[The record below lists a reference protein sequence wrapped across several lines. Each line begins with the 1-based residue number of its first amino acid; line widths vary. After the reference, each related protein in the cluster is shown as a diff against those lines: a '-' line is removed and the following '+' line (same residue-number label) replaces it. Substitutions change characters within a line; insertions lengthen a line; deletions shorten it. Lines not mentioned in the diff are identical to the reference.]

1 MGARAESI
9 SAVDRDERALVKH
22 GDPVSDAEGAG
33 QFVRHHQDGHTCGA
47 GIHALVTAGC
57 GGKILYPHYYTLD
70 LPAAPSSTATD
81 PRLRATVAV
90 RPFQTPAYLRQGRIV
105 YRQSAAEIGFYE
117 YHRWAAEPAATVT
130 SGMIEALRSSH
141 LFSFVKPYDGQSEQD
156 YLMSGRIEQLEE
168 IDSAEEVRVA
178 ARLSAELL
186 DLRTGATVW
195 AGEAGE
201 TSKVESRN
209 VNSVVVEMSH
219 AMQKS
224 IDRLVGSL
232 RQQISVNSEVV
243 R

>member
-1 MGARAESI
+1 MEPGADQAAKRS
-9 SAVDRDERALVKH
+9 
-22 GDPVSDAEGAG
+22 EGP
-33 QFVRHHQDGHTCGA
+33 QMTRRRLFTCGA
-47 GIHALVTAGC
+47 GICALLTAAC

-70 LPAAPSSTATD
+70 LPPAPRSTATD

-117 YHRWAAEPAATVT
+117 YHRWAADPAAMVT
-130 SGMIEALRSSH
+130 SGIIDSLRSSH
-141 LFSFVKPYDGQSEQD
+141 LFSFVKPYDGQGQQD

-168 IDSAEEVRVA
+168 IDSAEGVRVA

-186 DLRTGATVW
+186 DLRTGAMVW
-195 AGEAGE
+195 TGEAVE
-201 TSKVESRN
+201 TSEVETRN
-209 VNSVVVEMSH
+209 VNAVVVEMSH

-232 RQQISVNSEVV
+232 RQQISVDSEVV